1 MKFAVSRTS
10 NFHNGDKP
18 CDNATILCKNE
29 WEETLWQIEINC
41 LDELCEF
48 INENGSIV
56 LSSRRSSACD
66 LYEIEIYD
74 DYRE

>member
-1 MKFAVSRTS
+1 MKFEVSRTS

-18 CDNATILCKNE
+18 CENATILCKNE
-29 WEETLWQIEINC
+29 WEETLWQIEINS